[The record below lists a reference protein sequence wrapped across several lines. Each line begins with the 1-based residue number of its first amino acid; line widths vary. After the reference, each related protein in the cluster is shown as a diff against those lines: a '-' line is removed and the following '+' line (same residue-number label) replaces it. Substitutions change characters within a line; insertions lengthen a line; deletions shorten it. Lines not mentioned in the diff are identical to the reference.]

1 MTVTEERI
9 TPPTTAEPTR
19 RLRSIIGWVVVAALV
34 VGVAWVGL
42 QIAATAPSER
52 RSLDPEGRGDAGALA
67 LAEILR
73 DQGVEVDVYRSHV
86 EARDALDEST
96 TLVMTNPYTLSD
108 EGLAELMGPADRV
121 VFLSVGAHLLDD
133 LDLGAY
139 SSAPLTEVDAQCT
152 AGEFA
157 EVGTIEPDRLMT
169 PDSGVEWCFGDEE
182 GAAVLIDDSDGR
194 RTSIV
199 DGSRLFSNAYLAENG
214 NAALALALLGQTDRV
229 VWYVP
234 SLGDSDIE
242 ATSPDTLGTLTPPWV
257 TPAIILLMLSGAAAA
272 LWRGRRFGPLVAE
285 TLPVTVRASE
295 TMHGRARLTAKAADA
310 PHAALA
316 IRDGA
321 QRRLAR
327 RLGLTARATSDEVAD
342 AASDRLRIPRGT
354 LQALLA
360 GPLPTD
366 DAALV
371 ELARRLADL
380 EEAVEKTHR
389 TARATD
395 APSAHTPST
404 TEAEDTRDR

>member
-9 TPPTTAEPTR
+9 TPHTAEPTR

-139 SSAPLTEVDAQCT
+139 SSAPLAEVDAQCT

-182 GAAVLIDDSDGR
+182 GAAVLINDSDGR

-214 NAALALALLGQTDRV
+214 NAALGLALLGQTDRV

-234 SLGDSDIE
+234 SLGDSDLE
-242 ATSPDTLGTLTPPWV
+242 ATSPETLGTLTPPWV